1 MQTKT
6 TKPSEAVTLA
16 PTLRFSPAAEA
27 VLGRQV
33 DITPNGLSQIT
44 QRHLRLGRKPKPR
57 GHRFLTDMFIQLVL
71 SKSRSICSSQAC

>member
-6 TKPSEAVTLA
+6 TKPNEAVTLA

-44 QRHLRLGRKPKPR
+44 HAM
-57 GHRFLTDMFIQLVL
+57 RFQ
-71 SKSRSICSSQAC
+71 